1 MQRHNEDDSANQV
14 GSLIWNR
21 NTITDIPMLRAPTVA
36 YSRQRLAAL
45 RAGSG
50 GDKNQW
56 WRWKDFFDPDDV
68 L

>member
-1 MQRHNEDDSANQV
+1 VHQQWHTHDKDWRRCVLE
-14 GSLIWNR
+14 
-21 NTITDIPMLRAPTVA
+21 VA
-36 YSRQRLAAL
+36 
-45 RAGSG
+45 

>member
-21 NTITDIPMLRAPTVA
+21 NTITDITMLRAPTVA

-50 GDKNQW
+50 GGQEPVVALE
-56 WRWKDFFDPDDV
+56 RFF
-68 L
+68 